1 MSPKKNL
8 TEHMDKI
15 FYPQS
20 VAVVGANKVPGTVP
34 HDIIH
39 NILKA
44 DFQGIVYPVSPR
56 EKFIAGTKCYKYVVD
71 IEDPIDL
78 AIIVFPSS
86 VADMALEQCGKKGVK
101 SVIIISAGYREVG
114 GKGIERE
121 KKILEIAGKY
131 DINFIGPNCLGVIN
145 TDPKSLLNASF
156 ARQMPEAGSVGFL
169 SQSGALCTAVLDY
182 AKAKHIG
189 FSKFISFG
197 NKADINEIDLL
208 RYLKDDLKTKVILMY
223 LEEITRGRELM
234 ETAREI
240 INETG
245 KPILAIKS
253 GRTDEGASAAAS
265 HTGSL
270 AGSEQV
276 TDAALKQAG
285 IIRCYNI
292 EEMFNKAIA
301 MAYQPMP
308 KSNNIAIITNAGGPG
323 VLTTDAAIHEGLE
336 LAKFSDQTTALF
348 KKYLPKTANIKN
360 PVDVIGDARADRYKI
375 ALSQALKDVNVDGA
389 FVILTP
395 QSMTDIETIAT
406 EIKNVA
412 EQYDKPLYASFMGE
426 ADVASGVDILQRC
439 KIPHYQL
446 PESMCQSF
454 ATAYNFET
462 HKLKEIDRS
471 ELYEDVDKEAAQ
483 KILND
488 VIAKGRKILPENEAG
503 LVLETYRIPVPDRKL
518 VNSAEDAA
526 KAGVEIGYPVA
537 LKVMSE
543 DIIHKF
549 DIKGVII
556 DIHTE
561 LEAKDAYEKIMHNV
575 TKTRPDAIIDG
586 ILVEKMIPKGHEVIL
601 GVKRDPAF
609 GPFIMYGMGGIY
621 AEIFQDVSF
630 RVAPVDKSVAKEM
643 IKDTR
648 SSKLLKDA
656 RGTEESDIESLQN
669 ILIRLSQLALDCP
682 QIQELDINPLIVLEK
697 GKGCFVADAN
707 IIL

>member
-1 MSPKKNL
+1 MSPKINL
-8 TEHMDKI
+8 MEHMDKI

-56 EKFIAGTKCYKYVVD
+56 EKFIAGAKCYKYIVD

-86 VADMALEQCGKKGVK
+86 VGHMALEQCGKKGVK

-114 GKGIERE
+114 GKGVERE
-121 KKILEIAGKY
+121 KQILEIAGKY

-145 TDPKSLLNASF
+145 TDPKSMLNASF
-156 ARQMPEAGSVGFL
+156 ARKMPEAGSIGFL

-182 AKAKHIG
+182 AQAKHIG

-197 NKADINEIDLL
+197 NKADIDEIDLL
-208 RYLKDDLKTKVILMY
+208 KYLKDDPKTKVILMY
-223 LEEITRGRELM
+223 LEEISKGRKLM

-270 AGSEQV
+270 AGSDQV

-285 IIRCYNI
+285 IIRCHNI

-308 KSNNIAIITNAGGPG
+308 KSNHVAIITNAGGPG
-323 VLTTDAAIHEGLE
+323 VLTTDSAIHEGLE
-336 LAKFSDQTTALF
+336 LAKFSDQTTAVF
-348 KKYLPKTANIKN
+348 KKNLPKTANIKN

-395 QSMTDIETIAT
+395 QSMTDIETIAK
-406 EIKNVA
+406 EIVNVA

-426 ADVASGVDILQRC
+426 ADVAPGVDILQRN

-446 PESMCQSF
+446 PESMCKSF
-454 ATAYNFET
+454 ATAFNFET
-462 HKLKEIDRS
+462 HKLNEIDRS
-471 ELYEDVDKEAAQ
+471 ELYEDVDKAAAQ
-483 KILND
+483 KILNE
-488 VIAKGRKILPENEAG
+488 ALEKGRKILPENEADK
-503 LVLETYRIPVPDRKL
+503 VLETYKIPVPKRKL
-518 VNSAEDAA
+518 VNSAEEAGKAA
-526 KAGVEIGYPVA
+526 KEIGYPVV
-537 LKVMSE
+537 LKIMSE
-543 DIIHKF
+543 DITHKF
-549 DIKGVII
+549 DIKGVVI
-556 DIHTE
+556 DVKNAK
-561 LEAKDAYEKIMHNV
+561 EAKEAYKSIMTHV
-575 TKTRPDAIIDG
+575 PKAKPKAKIDG
-586 ILVEKMIPKGHEVIL
+586 VLVEEMIPKGQEVIL

-609 GPFIMYGMGGIY
+609 GPFIMYGLGGIFV
-621 AEIFQDVSF
+621 EVFKDVSF
-630 RVAPVDKSVAKEM
+630 RVAPVDKETATEM
-643 IKDTR
+643 IEETK
-648 SSKLLKDA
+648 SSHILHGA
-656 RGTEESDIESLQN
+656 RGIEPADMDALQN
-669 ILIRLSQLALDCP
+669 TLIRLGQLAVDCP
-682 QIQELDINPLIVLEK
+682 QIKELDINPLIVLKK

-707 IIL
+707 IMI